1 VLASIDSASHWVI
14 LAKDIERFRRDLP
27 ILPLNKNVVSRTLV
41 FWIGSSKRTFVTD
54 DMLEVP
60 ESIAVF
66 VLMLLFVLLN
76 VVHQLIV
83 GKDLF
88 VVIIINRANK
98 LYVSRLP
105 EEFTFVFTN
114 TFANLLFIDNIKD
127 PCTMSLPIFLIHE
140 EGTTDKF
147 RGINDR
153 HRRQNLPIIRRV
165 MMRLDDGHGN
175 LARLQW
181 IKSKVLSVR
190 IKRRSDIGS
199 MDNLESVVRQN
210 FKGHGMSDR
219 FADTNEV
226 SAFLT

>member
-1 VLASIDSASHWVI
+1 VFASIDSASHWVV

-27 ILPLNKNVVSRTLV
+27 ILPLNENVVSRTLV
-41 FWIGSSKRTFVTD
+41 FWIGSPKRTFVTD

-66 VLMLLFVLLN
+66 ILMLLFVLLN
-76 VVHQLIV
+76 VVYQLIV

-88 VVIIINRANK
+88 VVIIIDRANK

-114 TFANLLFIDNIKD
+114 TFANLLLIDNIED
-127 PCTMSLPIFLIHE
+127 SCMMLLPIFLIHE

-153 HRRQNLPIIRRV
+153 HRR
-165 MMRLDDGHGN
+165 
-175 LARLQW
+175 
-181 IKSKVLSVR
+181 
-190 IKRRSDIGS
+190 
-199 MDNLESVVRQN
+199 
-210 FKGHGMSDR
+210 
-219 FADTNEV
+219 
-226 SAFLT
+226 

>member
-1 VLASIDSASHWVI
+1 VIASIDSASHWVV

-27 ILPLNKNVVSRTLV
+27 ILPLNENVVSRTLV
-41 FWIGSSKRTFVTD
+41 FWIGSPKRTFMTN

-66 VLMLLFVLLN
+66 VLMLLFILLN

-88 VVIIINRANK
+88 VGIIIDRANK

-114 TFANLLFIDNIKD
+114 TFANLLFINNIED
-127 PCTMSLPIFLIHE
+127 LCTMSLPIFLIHE
-140 EGTTDKF
+140 EGMTNKF

-153 HRRQNLPIIRRV
+153 HRR
-165 MMRLDDGHGN
+165 
-175 LARLQW
+175 
-181 IKSKVLSVR
+181 
-190 IKRRSDIGS
+190 
-199 MDNLESVVRQN
+199 
-210 FKGHGMSDR
+210 
-219 FADTNEV
+219 
-226 SAFLT
+226 

>member
-14 LAKDIERFRRDLP
+14 LAKDIERFRHDLP
-27 ILPLNKNVVSRTLV
+27 ILPLNENVVSRTLV
-41 FWIGSSKRTFVTD
+41 FWIGSPKRTFVTN

-66 VLMLLFVLLN
+66 VLMLLFVFLN

-88 VVIIINRANK
+88 IGVIIDRANK

-114 TFANLLFIDNIKD
+114 TFANLLLINNIED
-127 PCTMSLPIFLIHE
+127 SCTISLPVFPIHE

-153 HRRQNLPIIRRV
+153 HRR
-165 MMRLDDGHGN
+165 
-175 LARLQW
+175 
-181 IKSKVLSVR
+181 
-190 IKRRSDIGS
+190 
-199 MDNLESVVRQN
+199 
-210 FKGHGMSDR
+210 
-219 FADTNEV
+219 
-226 SAFLT
+226 